1 MRYVRRVPGGT
12 MVTESAVF
20 LKSSCRYRSKRV
32 NAIGALLV
40 LGVASL
46 AVSGVATASAKAT
59 SCYTANGIKV
69 TNTNVCKGLAFY
81 KGQTVTFIAP
91 TSAGSAYDVES
102 RAFALEMGTYM
113 GATINTENISTG
125 ASIGGQ
131 NALAAASPNGLTIGF
146 YNLASD
152 FYDEISNSPNVNFN
166 FKNVSLLGGLP
177 NSTDILATQSNSP
190 YTSFAAL
197 RADDSKANPVKILI
211 TPGAAATENILFMRE
226 FGLPVTYVSG
236 YTTSANL
243 TTGFIRGDG
252 QLDGSGVASLQAY
265 IQAGTVRVLAVETQA
280 LKPSTS
286 IPLYSVLATFPTEG
300 ALLKKY
306 PARTNGERAAAK
318 YAELVNTVP
327 NYVLGA
333 PSAVPTY
340 LVKTLQAAVEF
351 AAKSA
356 YVKSQVHNVGNPMG
370 YMSPTKDKTQLVSD
384 LAVALRIRA
393 FLGY

>member
-1 MRYVRRVPGGT
+1 MCYVRRVPGGT
-12 MVTESAVF
+12 MGNGSVTF
-20 LKSSCRYRSKRV
+20 LKSSHYFSKRV
-32 NAIGALLV
+32 YVAGSVLALS
-40 LGVASL
+40 ASTL
-46 AVSGVATASAKAT
+46 AFSGVATASVKGPT
-59 SCYTANGIKV
+59 CYSANGIKV

-81 KGQTVTFIAP
+81 KGQTLTFIAP

-102 RAFALEMGTYM
+102 RAFGLEMGAYM
-113 GATINTENISTG
+113 GATINTEDISTG

-131 NALAAASPNGLTIGF
+131 NALAAATPNGLTIGF
-146 YNLASD
+146 FNLASD
-152 FYDEISNSPNVNFN
+152 YYDDISNSPNVNFN

-197 RADDSKANPVKILI
+197 RADDSKASPVKILI

-252 QLDGSGVASLQAY
+252 QLDGSGIASLMSY
-265 IQAGTVRVLAVETQA
+265 IEAGTVRVLAVETQA

-286 IPLYSVLATFPTEG
+286 IPLYSTLVNFPTEG
-300 ALLKKY
+300 VLLKKY
-306 PARTNGERAAAK
+306 PAQTNGERAAAK
-318 YAELVNTVP
+318 YAALVNTVP
-327 NYVLGA
+327 NFVLGA
-333 PSAVPTY
+333 PSAVPAY

-356 YVKSQVHNVGNPMG
+356 YVKSQVHLVGNPIG
-370 YMSPTKDKTQLVSD
+370 YTNPTKDKIQLVGD
-384 LAVALRIRA
+384 LAVALKIRA